1 MFFAYWIFPAVV
13 PRSLRSIVDL
23 TSFIIVLFSNFGLTM
38 SMSMTMVMTMLSAH
52 CSSRVNFDLSTQNRS
67 AVFGIWNASSDA
79 AIPMPPRWTYFFF
92 PLVFCST
99 VKKKWLRRRHWRR
112 WRLFAI
118 RFRWRAFTLRANGI
132 LVSFIRSL
140 LTSLEFMREN
150 GKGRV
155 SERARENRRCKQDIC
170 TLTRTSRPH
179 VLAIV
184 IIQIFAVP
192 PMCGRYADRAS
203 RVLILINRSINMLHA
218 SCGLLYVI
226 RRSGHWRN
234 K

>member
-1 MFFAYWIFPAVV
+1 MLTTRRESISICRRRIGRRCLEYGMRQAMPRYQCRRDGHIFSFLSFFVQPW
-13 PRSLRSIVDL
+13 
-23 TSFIIVLFSNFGLTM
+23 
-38 SMSMTMVMTMLSAH
+38 
-52 CSSRVNFDLSTQNRS
+52 
-67 AVFGIWNASSDA
+67 
-79 AIPMPPRWTYFFF
+79 
-92 PLVFCST
+92 
-99 VKKKWLRRRHWRR
+99 KKKWLRRRRWRR

-179 VLAIV
+179 KLAIV